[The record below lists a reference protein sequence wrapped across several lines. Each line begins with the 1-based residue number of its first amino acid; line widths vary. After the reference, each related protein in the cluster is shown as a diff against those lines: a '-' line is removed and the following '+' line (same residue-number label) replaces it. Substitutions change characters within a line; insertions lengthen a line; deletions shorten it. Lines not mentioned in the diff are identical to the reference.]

1 MRFRL
6 TSLIV
11 VTSLW
16 LVACE
21 QDSVTLRVAA
31 PDLPVDYEI
40 AADLASM
47 LDESAPVRLALS
59 SSAMTES
66 AALDALIAGEAD
78 IALVSNAM
86 PFREGIATVVPLY
99 PTVLHVAYHQGRDAS
114 SSTSLLTGA
123 NVYAGAEG
131 TASRGMFERIASHL
145 RLAEGDF
152 QYVTDFETQADVVVL
167 FTPVS
172 PVRVA
177 EYPELRL
184 HSFGDPA
191 DVGQGSVVDAATLL
205 NPYLR
210 PFVIPAGTYGDATP
224 GPVLTLAVDKILV
237 AREDL
242 EASVVYDLVRAIL
255 RSRPAL
261 AARYPGHFEHLADD
275 FDVTRSTFVVHPGT
289 QAYLQREAPTIYE
302 RYSGVAEVGV
312 TLMIALASAI
322 VATVRIL
329 QRRRKNRI
337 DEFYSRAIGIRNS
350 ITGESSAEDR
360 RAAIAR
366 IRELQNE
373 AFEQLVDE
381 RLAADESFQIFITLS
396 NDVLRLLEGTA
407 T

>member
-123 NVYAGAEG
+123 
-131 TASRGMFERIASHL
+131 
-145 RLAEGDF
+145 
-152 QYVTDFETQADVVVL
+152 
-167 FTPVS
+167 
-172 PVRVA
+172 
-177 EYPELRL
+177 
-184 HSFGDPA
+184 
-191 DVGQGSVVDAATLL
+191 
-205 NPYLR
+205 
-210 PFVIPAGTYGDATP
+210 
-224 GPVLTLAVDKILV
+224 
-237 AREDL
+237 
-242 EASVVYDLVRAIL
+242 
-255 RSRPAL
+255 
-261 AARYPGHFEHLADD
+261 
-275 FDVTRSTFVVHPGT
+275 
-289 QAYLQREAPTIYE
+289 
-302 RYSGVAEVGV
+302 
-312 TLMIALASAI
+312 
-322 VATVRIL
+322 
-329 QRRRKNRI
+329 
-337 DEFYSRAIGIRNS
+337 
-350 ITGESSAEDR
+350 
-360 RAAIAR
+360 
-366 IRELQNE
+366 
-373 AFEQLVDE
+373 
-381 RLAADESFQIFITLS
+381 
-396 NDVLRLLEGTA
+396 
-407 T
+407 

>member
-1 MRFRL
+1 MRFRV

-11 VTSLW
+11 ATSLW
-16 LVACE
+16 MVACT
-21 QDSVTLRVAA
+21 QDPVTLRVAS
-31 PDLPVDYEI
+31 PELSVDYEI
-40 AADLASM
+40 AADLTNM
-47 LDESAPVRLALS
+47 LDESASVGLALS
-59 SSAMTES
+59 ASTMTES

-86 PFREGIATVVPLY
+86 PFREHVATVVPLY
-99 PTVLHVAYHQGRDAS
+99 PTVLHVAYHEGRDAS

-123 NVYAGAEG
+123 KVFAGAEG

-145 RLAEGDF
+145 DLAEGDF
-152 QYVTDFETQADVVVL
+152 DYVTDVETQADVVVL
-167 FTPVS
+167 FGPVS
-172 PVRVA
+172 PARVA
-177 EYPELRL
+177 EYPDLRL
-184 HSFGDPA
+184 YSFGGPA
-191 DVGQGSVVDAATLL
+191 DVGQGSIVDAATLL
-205 NPYLR
+205 NPNLR
-210 PFVIPAGTYGDATP
+210 PFVIPAGTYGAATP

-261 AARYPGHFEHLADD
+261 AARHPGHFEHLADD

-302 RYSGVAEVGV
+302 RYSGVAEVAV
-312 TLMIALASAI
+312 TLMIALASAV

-337 DEFYSRAIGIRNS
+337 DEFYSRAISIRDS
-350 ITGESSAEDR
+350 ITADSSAEER

-373 AFEQLVDE
+373 AFEQLIDE
-381 RLAADESFQIFITLS
+381 RLSADESFRIFITLS
-396 NDVLRLLEGTA
+396 DDVLRQFQEGIA
-407 T
+407 